1 MYHVAICDDSEADR
15 LALKKLLIKNDVYV
29 KEVILHEYESG
40 NQLIEAMKTIQ
51 FSLIFLDMRMDGMSG
66 RETACRIRERDSK
79 VVLVFI
85 TGSVEPASDVF
96 RVTPYRYMIKTAAEE
111 ELDTDIK
118 SIIAQMISTE
128 SIPRI
133 KAAVDKQ
140 IIRIHPND
148 ILYIE
153 KYERKSRVHITQS
166 AIMEY
171 RLEKKGDVLSGMK
184 LADIY
189 ECLKGYGFGWP
200 HDSYIIN
207 FKYVNTLAKDYLLLE
222 GVPAKFTITRSKTKE
237 FGKQKSY
244 FLLGKYNGGK

>member
-66 RETACRIRERDSK
+66 RETAYRIRERDSK
-79 VVLVFI
+79 VVLAFI

-133 KAAVDKQ
+133 KATVDKQ

-207 FKYVNTLAKDYLLLE
+207 FKYVNTLAKDYLFLE